1 MRALIIE
8 DQEEYATYL
17 ANGLTNNGFIVDTE
31 NNGRKALWKAKTVR
45 YDVLIMDLHLP
56 EKNGDEILNDLRKS
70 KNHTPCIFISVE
82 DELETKIKSLEM
94 GADDYL
100 SKPFS
105 VQELI
110 ARAKAVL
117 RRRGIDDTEV
127 LKIGKLILD
136 RLRYRVF
143 YGDKEIRLRRKE
155 YDLLQYFM
163 QNPGRVISRSLLL
176 EKIWD
181 MNADPFTN
189 TVDVHVQ
196 SLRKKIAA
204 GSKGREVIRTV
215 YGRGYELV
223 ISS

>member
-1 MRALIIE
+1 MRALIVE
-8 DQEEYATYL
+8 DQEEYAAYL
-17 ANGLTNNGFIVDTE
+17 ANGLSDNGFIVDTE

-56 EKNGDEILNDLRKS
+56 EKNGDEILGELRKS

-82 DELETKIKSLEM
+82 DELETKIRSLES

-100 SKPFS
+100 AKPFS
-105 VQELI
+105 VAELVVR
-110 ARAKAVL
+110 ARAIL
-117 RRRGIDDTEV
+117 RRRGIDDS
-127 LKIGKLILD
+127 LAIKIGKLTLD
-136 RLRYRVF
+136 RVRYRVY
-143 YGDKEIRLRRKE
+143 YGGEEIKLRRKE

-163 QNPGRVISRSLLL
+163 QNPGRVISRALLL

-196 SLRKKIAA
+196 SLRKKISQ
-204 GSKGREVIRTV
+204 GSKGKEVIRTV
-215 YGRGYELV
+215 YGRGYELLT
-223 ISS
+223 SA